1 MKKTLPVL
9 LRTLPLLFLLYSAG
23 VLQAQV
29 FSVSEL
35 RCEQSQRPLAVD
47 PAGPRLSWQLNADR
61 RGCLQSA
68 YRILVA
74 DSPVALADDN
84 GNVWDSG
91 KVFSDRSVLVP
102 YGGPALQPGKAYC
115 WKVQA
120 WDADGNLSPW
130 SLPASFGTGLMSMQD
145 WNGAKWIA
153 MEPDVDSLKCIE
165 GNTGKWK
172 DGGPVFDK
180 PVAPYKL
187 PQLRREF
194 TATKPVKRAMA
205 YICGLGQFEMFLN
218 GEKVGDHFLDPAW
231 TKFDKEA
238 QYVAFDIT
246 GELRDGKNAV
256 GVMLGNGYYHTP
268 HGRYLKLL
276 FSYGAPK
283 MICKLQIE
291 YADGTAQT
299 VVSDD
304 KWRASESPVTFSS
317 IYGGEDYDAS
327 AVQPGWAE
335 PGFDDR
341 KWKKAVLTQ
350 GAGVKLIPQI
360 SEPLKVMERIPTV
373 RRFRAANGNWV
384 YDLGQN
390 ASGIVQLTV
399 RAVTPQSIKLIPGEL
414 INDDS
419 TVNQRASGAPF
430 YHVYTARGDGSSE
443 TWHPQFTYYG
453 FRYVEVEG
461 AVPVGE
467 SNPGALPEV
476 IDITGL
482 HTRNSAAQVGTFAC
496 SDPLF
501 NKIHTLIDW
510 AVRSNMASVLTDCPH
525 REKLGWLEVTHL
537 MGGSIQYRYDISRL
551 YAKQVNDMRT
561 AQHANGMVPTIA
573 PQYVTFSPDFIDTPE
588 WGSAFVIIPWN
599 LYEWY
604 GDLAPLRDNYE
615 RMKRYVDYLGSRAD
629 NHIVAYGLGD
639 WYDIGPDRPGY
650 AQLTSNGVTATA
662 IYYQDVKILERAARL
677 LGKEADVRKYAA
689 LASDIKRAFNEKFF
703 DKKTL
708 KYDRDSQTANSIALH
723 MDLVEPQ
730 YKAVVRQNLIDDIRR
745 RGNALTAGDVGYRY
759 VLRALEENDASEVI
773 YDMNSR
779 YDVPGYGYQLAHGAT
794 CLTES
799 WQAYREVSN
808 NHCMLGHLMEW
819 LYSGLGG
826 IRQSPGSAGYKE
838 IVVRPQVVGDIHS
851 AAVSFR
857 SPYGLIRSEWSDSP
871 QQYRQRVEIPANTT
885 ALVYL
890 PAVDPA
896 AVSESGVPLGE
907 VPGLSVRERGKDYLA
922 VAVGSGIYDFRVAR

>member
-231 TKFDKEA
+231 TKLTKA

-256 GVMLGNGYYHTP
+256 GVMLGNYYYHTP

-399 RAVTPQSIKLIPGEL
+399 RAVTPCVNKIDSRRL

-430 YHVYTARGDGSSE
+430 YHIYGRGDGSSRR
-443 TWHPQFTYYG
+443 G
-453 FRYVEVEG
+453 
-461 AVPVGE
+461 
-467 SNPGALPEV
+467 
-476 IDITGL
+476 
-482 HTRNSAAQVGTFAC
+482 
-496 SDPLF
+496 
-501 NKIHTLIDW
+501 
-510 AVRSNMASVLTDCPH
+510 
-525 REKLGWLEVTHL
+525 
-537 MGGSIQYRYDISRL
+537 
-551 YAKQVNDMRT
+551 
-561 AQHANGMVPTIA
+561 
-573 PQYVTFSPDFIDTPE
+573 
-588 WGSAFVIIPWN
+588 
-599 LYEWY
+599 
-604 GDLAPLRDNYE
+604 
-615 RMKRYVDYLGSRAD
+615 
-629 NHIVAYGLGD
+629 
-639 WYDIGPDRPGY
+639 
-650 AQLTSNGVTATA
+650 
-662 IYYQDVKILERAARL
+662 
-677 LGKEADVRKYAA
+677 
-689 LASDIKRAFNEKFF
+689 
-703 DKKTL
+703 
-708 KYDRDSQTANSIALH
+708 
-723 MDLVEPQ
+723 
-730 YKAVVRQNLIDDIRR
+730 IRR
-745 RGNALTAGDVGYRY
+745 LPITDSA
-759 VLRALEENDASEVI
+759 
-773 YDMNSR
+773 MSR
-779 YDVPGYGYQLAHGAT
+779 
-794 CLTES
+794 
-799 WQAYREVSN
+799 
-808 NHCMLGHLMEW
+808 
-819 LYSGLGG
+819 
-826 IRQSPGSAGYKE
+826 
-838 IVVRPQVVGDIHS
+838 
-851 AAVSFR
+851 
-857 SPYGLIRSEWSDSP
+857 
-871 QQYRQRVEIPANTT
+871 
-885 ALVYL
+885 
-890 PAVDPA
+890 
-896 AVSESGVPLGE
+896 
-907 VPGLSVRERGKDYLA
+907 
-922 VAVGSGIYDFRVAR
+922 

>member
-91 KVFSDRSVLVP
+91 KVLSDRSVLVP

-461 AVPVGE
+461 AVPAGE

-838 IVVRPQVVGDIHS
+838 IVIRPQVVGDIHS

>member
-826 IRQSPGSAGYKE
+826 IRQSPGSAAYKE
-838 IVVRPQVVGDIHS
+838 IVIRPQVVGDIHS

>member
-84 GNVWDSG
+84 GNVW
-91 KVFSDRSVLVP
+91 DRSVLVP

-461 AVPVGE
+461 AVPAGE

-838 IVVRPQVVGDIHS
+838 IVIRPQVVGDIHS

>member
-461 AVPVGE
+461 AVPAGE

-808 NHCMLGHLMEW
+808 NHCLLGHLMEW

-838 IVVRPQVVGDIHS
+838 IVIRPQVVGDIHS

>member
-304 KWRASESPVTFSS
+304 KWRASESPVTFFE
-317 IYGGEDYDAS
+317 Y
-327 AVQPGWAE
+327 
-335 PGFDDR
+335 
-341 KWKKAVLTQ
+341 L
-350 GAGVKLIPQI
+350 
-360 SEPLKVMERIPTV
+360 
-373 RRFRAANGNWV
+373 RR
-384 YDLGQN
+384 
-390 ASGIVQLTV
+390 
-399 RAVTPQSIKLIPGEL
+399 
-414 INDDS
+414 
-419 TVNQRASGAPF
+419 
-430 YHVYTARGDGSSE
+430 
-443 TWHPQFTYYG
+443 
-453 FRYVEVEG
+453 
-461 AVPVGE
+461 
-467 SNPGALPEV
+467 
-476 IDITGL
+476 
-482 HTRNSAAQVGTFAC
+482 
-496 SDPLF
+496 
-501 NKIHTLIDW
+501 
-510 AVRSNMASVLTDCPH
+510 
-525 REKLGWLEVTHL
+525 
-537 MGGSIQYRYDISRL
+537 
-551 YAKQVNDMRT
+551 
-561 AQHANGMVPTIA
+561 
-573 PQYVTFSPDFIDTPE
+573 
-588 WGSAFVIIPWN
+588 
-599 LYEWY
+599 
-604 GDLAPLRDNYE
+604 
-615 RMKRYVDYLGSRAD
+615 
-629 NHIVAYGLGD
+629 
-639 WYDIGPDRPGY
+639 
-650 AQLTSNGVTATA
+650 
-662 IYYQDVKILERAARL
+662 
-677 LGKEADVRKYAA
+677 
-689 LASDIKRAFNEKFF
+689 
-703 DKKTL
+703 
-708 KYDRDSQTANSIALH
+708 
-723 MDLVEPQ
+723 
-730 YKAVVRQNLIDDIRR
+730 
-745 RGNALTAGDVGYRY
+745 
-759 VLRALEENDASEVI
+759 
-773 YDMNSR
+773 
-779 YDVPGYGYQLAHGAT
+779 
-794 CLTES
+794 
-799 WQAYREVSN
+799 
-808 NHCMLGHLMEW
+808 
-819 LYSGLGG
+819 
-826 IRQSPGSAGYKE
+826 
-838 IVVRPQVVGDIHS
+838 
-851 AAVSFR
+851 
-857 SPYGLIRSEWSDSP
+857 
-871 QQYRQRVEIPANTT
+871 
-885 ALVYL
+885 
-890 PAVDPA
+890 
-896 AVSESGVPLGE
+896 
-907 VPGLSVRERGKDYLA
+907 
-922 VAVGSGIYDFRVAR
+922 

>member
-461 AVPVGE
+461 AVPAGE

-826 IRQSPGSAGYKE
+826 IRQSPGSADYKE
-838 IVVRPQVVGDIHS
+838 IVIRPQVVGDIHS